1 MVFFTLSVERFWWV
15 SSSRRRSR
23 LVAVPQLRTK
33 SLAMGYPTTI
43 GKYHL
48 KRTIGEGTFA
58 KVKLGVDRE
67 TNANVAVKI
76 IDKAMV
82 VQNKLMYQVLLLSVH
97 LDPFSSSSSSSS
109 SASCVLIVIRLRVIA
124 TKTKIY
130 LVMEYVAGGQLSDKL
145 VNQNLDEPW
154 FCTGHWTRY
163 HLPALGSRQEYLK
176 KLDEREARKYFQQ
189 LIDAVDYCHSRGVYH
204 RDLKVMI
211 QLPSPSAY
219 NLVSYYS
226 LCKDDIGFLLVAV
239 LQQPENLLLDSK
251 GNLKVSDF
259 GLSVL
264 RKEIDTSSW
273 FLLLSCM
280 KVLPTHST
288 RLNLP
293 QEATQ
298 EVAGKP
304 WRCINAFQ
312 LIAMSNDLDLSGLF
326 QEQVFSFFL
335 LVSSSVIRL
344 Y

>member
-1 MVFFTLSVERFWWV
+1 
-15 SSSRRRSR
+15 
-23 LVAVPQLRTK
+23 
-33 SLAMGYPTTI
+33 MGYPTTI

-97 LDPFSSSSSSSS
+97 LDPFSSSSSSSSS

-211 QLPSPSAY
+211 QLASPSAY

-264 RKEIDTSSW
+264 RKRLQKTKLGSEHPIDET
-273 FLLLSCM
+273 FA
-280 KVLPTHST
+280 KI
-288 RLNLP
+288 
-293 QEATQ
+293 
-298 EVAGKP
+298 EVAAKDVKLSVK
-304 WRCINAFQ
+304 RINKSRVLTNHLCPLICNLQ
-312 LIAMSNDLDLSGLF
+312 LSI
-326 QEQVFSFFL
+326 
-335 LVSSSVIRL
+335 LVK
-344 Y
+344 